1 MNRLKIGKEVV
12 GEGFIDRGEELRK
25 IRGLI
30 QKSNI
35 VIYGPRRIGKSSLML
50 EAARRLERKYAC
62 IRIDVRRIIPLDH
75 KNFIKHLGLAALEA
89 YTNTTG
95 EKLLPFMERVKR
107 QLPELLGRVRVNI
120 KDWVELSIAPSPDLT
135 GFLKRTFEMCEQL
148 SGKAEKDFLLMIDEL
163 PGLVRLTRGRP
174 DQRDLDFLWALRGHM
189 NEAKRVHYLV
199 SGSEVG
205 MMERLCGSREAPFYG
220 SLVPIKLGGLDRKS
234 SLKFLE
240 EFIADKF
247 ASTIVEETSCFPL
260 YLQAYATAARL
271 DSKTLEELHTS
282 VFELLHLHFR
292 DLENHLSPQQRLI
305 LRTMA
310 FKNIRTTR
318 EASKALEMPYTTTH
332 SNLERAVLTGFLQ
345 KVGEGRYEFTDP
357 LFPRWLALPPV

>member
-1 MNRLKIGKEVV
+1 MRIGKEVV
-12 GEGFIDRGEELRK
+12 GEGFIDREKELRK

-50 EAARRLERKYAC
+50 EAARRLRRRYAC
-62 IRIDVRRIIPLDH
+62 VRIDVRRLIPLDH

-89 YTNTTG
+89 YSDATG
-95 EKLLPFMERVKR
+95 EKLLLFVERVKME
-107 QLPELLGRVRVNI
+107 LPELLSRIRVHI

-135 GFLKRTFEMCEQL
+135 DFLKRTFEMGEQL
-148 SGKAEKDFLLMIDEL
+148 SWKAKKDFILMIDEL
-163 PGLVRLTRGRP
+163 PGLVRLTKGRP
-174 DQRDLDFLWALRGHM
+174 DKKDLDFLWALRGHM
-189 NEAKRVHYLV
+189 NEAKHVHYIV

-220 SLVPIKLGGLDRKS
+220 SLIPIKLGGLERRS

-240 EFIADKF
+240 MFIPSEFANV
-247 ASTIVEETSCFPL
+247 IVKETSCFPL
-260 YLQAYATAARL
+260 YLQAYATAAKL
-271 DSKTLEELHTS
+271 DGKTLESLHTS
-282 VFELLHLHFR
+282 VFELLHLHFS

-310 FKNIRTTR
+310 SKNIRTTR
-318 EASKALEMPYTTTH
+318 ETSKALEMPYTTIH

-345 KVGEGRYEFTDP
+345 KVGEGKYEFTDP
-357 LFPRWLALPPV
+357 LFPKWLALPLL